1 MKYKGEKEYTL
12 SVLLTTVKSLTD
24 LKNRPKKFGNKSWFF
39 FLFFLFV
46 TKTKTKRKKREKKRK
61 EKEKGISRYKH
72 IPRCCS
78 FFSQFTGI

>member
-46 TKTKTKRKKREKKRK
+46 TKTKTKRKKKRKEKKR
-61 EKEKGISRYKH
+61 KEKGISRYKH

>member
-24 LKNRPKKFGNKSWFF
+24 LKNRPKKYGNKSWF

-46 TKTKTKRKKREKKRK
+46 TKTKTKRKKKRKEKKR
-61 EKEKGISRYKH
+61 KEKGISRYKH